1 MTKKKTN
8 EATNITATRLILK
21 RRKAAMSIDAIN
33 NALKKSGMKPVTM
46 IALDKNFRRVYTKS
60 GQKWL
65 LGGTPAVKRAAAKYE
80 TRKATDCKSKP
91 CGKKVLENKKVC
103 PTKSA
108 CRNTGNDEVSSFC
121 SIRMSSNFEVAEYNQ
136 RASLHNALV
145 NMPVA
150 IESPDEFM
158 FLVGVG
164 SWPDAYR
171 GVEIVSNQNFSGVL
185 LCPKK
190 FMREVRV

>member
-1 MTKKKTN
+1 MTKKKTS
-8 EATNITATRLILK
+8 EASNITATRLILK
-21 RRKAAMSIDAIN
+21 KRKAAMSLDAIN
-33 NALKKSGMKPVTM
+33 NALKKANMKPVT
-46 IALDKNFRRVYTKS
+46 AETLDKNFRHVCTKS

-65 LGGTPAVKRAAAKYE
+65 LGGAPAVKSGNKKDE
-80 TRKATDCKSKP
+80 TEKPKCNKKP

-108 CRNTGNDEVSSFC
+108 CRNSGKDSVSSFC
-121 SIRMSSNFEVAEYNQ
+121 SIRMSSNFGVAEYNQ

-145 NMPVA
+145 NLPSA
-150 IESPDEFM
+150 LESPNEYV

-171 GVEIVSNQNFSGVL
+171 GVEIESNQNFSGVL

-190 FMREVRV
+190 YMQKVEV